1 MADVHALHLMFLQD
15 DLTGEWVC
23 PVCSTKLDSQHTFT
37 VHIRTHNPTDHS
49 HTCSICK
56 KTLSSAS
63 SLDRHMLIHSGE
75 RPFRCRICNMAFTTN
90 GNMHR
95 HMRTHGS
102 NDVLS
107 DRPGR
112 KAKPLRDTGKP
123 AEKRSLPDDGD
134 SEQSNESGL
143 MESPLS
149 RDMSPS
155 SVSDLSAIGRSA
167 GDAVTP
173 RFANSVKTLM
183 NGKFPFPG
191 LGFFD
196 LSFTDF
202 SSQKFPSIAQNFC
215 EHNFR
220 KSTSPF
226 HEFECGKCLRG
237 FPASSALSLHDAVH
251 SATFCGFCR
260 IDLGSPEA
268 FVKHV
273 IQHRIEGLGLSPDDV
288 SGFLRNNPFSQ
299 LNEKEGFMAMLQLHN
314 READRLTSQSS
325 SEVRNKSLSGHREEE
340 FENASYFVH
349 SKPASRS
356 TVSDSKTSLDHES
369 HHQHEEQQSGTSQ
382 HSNEGSNSFDSE
394 AGKHDLADIQS
405 IISVTNSGNHLKQ
418 IPAASPSLQS
428 GTEDEECDVTKA
440 ACDSATDAA
449 AITTTTTSTITPESK
464 SGDAG
469 NQEEPASRESLTC
482 RICAIHFKNPAA
494 LKKHTRSHSQGSHNY
509 SCHLCPYTSLDKSTL
524 VRHLRTHNGERPF
537 QCSIC
542 KYAFT
547 TKANC
552 ERHVRKRHKKFS
564 KQEIKL
570 LMQYNTDLTSSHSD
584 PPIIRK
590 VNGDLFPFKSLYG
603 NDSSRKSLASNNSG
617 NSKLLMGDDDSLD
630 SQDVTDTSCKDCGMN
645 FDSSHSLQK
654 HLRST
659 NCSPNPFVCAVCQS
673 GFRNKNMCLRHIR
686 ERHAGVEEKLKTIL
700 FRGESIAVS
709 SCSSDFSDE
718 ESPSTISKNGSLH
731 SPSPRIASSHHPV
744 SASPSSMNL
753 SSHGPS
759 SSGSHIDTHANQRQ
773 SHHNNHHHHQEKLAH
788 ENQPDRNSSLAALCH
803 VANISPSSSKPLN
816 LTSKPDTDEYDAGDE
831 FDENNNNDEQ
841 PFDLS
846 RRSNRDP
853 HFQPLDLALHAL
865 DLSVKA
871 SNKANHQSPAAS
883 VSQMDPHLKAA
894 ADLTARNAAD
904 ILLTLQSVAAR
915 SPFPAHP
922 SFYLSPAQQA
932 SAMAAALNQSSLL
945 FPSTA
950 QQRLLHLQQGLQ
962 QAAVVANSS
971 SKSSAPSPS
980 CLMNAATAGKNERC
994 FTCKICSAGF
1004 TLKSNMERH
1013 IKRKHVK

>member
-1 MADVHALHLMFLQD
+1 
-15 DLTGEWVC
+15 
-23 PVCSTKLDSQHTFT
+23 
-37 VHIRTHNPTDHS
+37 
-49 HTCSICK
+49 
-56 KTLSSAS
+56 
-63 SLDRHMLIHSGE
+63 
-75 RPFRCRICNMAFTTN
+75 
-90 GNMHR
+90 
-95 HMRTHGS
+95 MRTHGS
-102 NDVLS
+102 NDLLS
-107 DRPGR
+107 DRAGR
-112 KAKPLRDTGKP
+112 KSKPLRDTGKP

-134 SEQSNESGL
+134 SEHSNESGL

-149 RDMSPS
+149 RDLSPS

-167 GDAVTP
+167 GDLTTTGP
-173 RFANSVKTLM
+173 GFANTVKTLM

-220 KSTSPF
+220 KSTSQF
-226 HEFECGKCLRG
+226 HEFECAKCLRG

-273 IQHRIEGLGLSPDDV
+273 IQHRIEQGLGLSSDEV

-299 LNEKEGFMAMLQLHN
+299 VNEKEGFMAMLQLHN
-314 READRLTSQSS
+314 READRLASQSQSS
-325 SEVRNKSLSGHREEE
+325 MQNRSLSGRRDEG

-349 SKPASRS
+349 AKPAAPASKPMS
-356 TVSDSKTSLDHES
+356 VVDHKTH
-369 HHQHEEQQSGTSQ
+369 HEEQQSGTSQ
-382 HSNEGSNSFDSE
+382 HSNEGSNSFDSD

-428 GTEDEECDVTKA
+428 GTEDEESDVRKA
-440 ACDSATDAA
+440 ACDSAIDSAA
-449 AITTTTTSTITPESK
+449 TTATTAATPESK

-469 NQEEPASRESLTC
+469 NQEEEGSKESLTC
-482 RICAIHFKNPAA
+482 RICAIQFKNPAA
-494 LKKHTRSHSQGSHNY
+494 LKKHSRSHTQGSHNY

-537 QCSIC
+537 QCTVC

-564 KQEIKL
+564 KQEIKQ
-570 LMQYNTDLTSSHSD
+570 LMQYNSELNSHTDPT
-584 PPIIRK
+584 IIRK
-590 VNGDLFPFKSLYG
+590 TNGDSSLYKSVFGNGTGMKSLLSSG
-603 NDSSRKSLASNNSG
+603 KQVLVDEDSG
-617 NSKLLMGDDDSLD
+617 SLD
-630 SQDVTDTSCKDCGMN
+630 SQDAPETTCKGCNLNFDTSHG
-645 FDSSHSLQK
+645 LEK

-659 NCSPNPFVCAVCQS
+659 NNCSSLNAYVCALCQS
-673 GFRNKNMCLRHIR
+673 GFSSKNSCLRHIR
-686 ERHAGVEEKLKTIL
+686 RQHAGADEKLKTIL

-718 ESPSTISKNGSLH
+718 ESGAISKNGSLH
-731 SPSPRIASSHHPV
+731 SPSPRLSSSHPI

-753 SSHGPS
+753 SHGPTGGS
-759 SSGSHIDTHANQRQ
+759 SNNNNIDTHANQRQ
-773 SHHNNHHHHQEKLAH
+773 PHHHHSKLAH
-788 ENQPDRNSSLAALCH
+788 ENQAEHNSSLAALCH
-803 VANISPSSSKPLN
+803 VAKIATSPCKPLN
-816 LTSKPDTDEYDAGDE
+816 LTSKPDTDDYDAGDE
-831 FDENNNNDEQ
+831 FDENNNDEQ

-846 RRSNRDP
+846 RGSSRDP

-871 SNKANHQSPAAS
+871 SSKPKQSPASS
-883 VSQMDPHLKAA
+883 VPL
-894 ADLTARNAAD
+894 ADLTAADLSIDLSARKAAD

-915 SPFPAHP
+915 NPFPSHSGLFLP
-922 SFYLSPAQQA
+922 GLSPAQT
-932 SAMAAALNQSSLL
+932 AMAAALNQSSLL
-945 FPSTA
+945 YPST
-950 QQRLLHLQQGLQ
+950 QQRLLQFQQGLQ
-962 QAAVVANSS
+962 QAAAAGAAAANSS
-971 SKSSAPSPS
+971 SKTSASPS
-980 CLMNAATAGKNERC
+980 CVMSGVGKNERC

-1013 IKRKHVK
+1013 IKRKHVLK